1 MWARLNRLFDAE
13 DTWTRPLPENYLRAD
28 AVLAL
33 VMLACST
40 VGVEI
45 LRSMGV
51 LGGESAPIWA
61 QYLAMTSAAALLAIR
76 RRFPLLT
83 GIGATGHLLV
93 VGSIMPLV
101 MGQVSQQVLYFVA
114 VYSAVAW
121 ARDRRALVG
130 VAVGIAVSLVVWM
143 IWYLALGSGMQQ
155 ILDAVEGVDRS
166 DGLFPPVPA
175 YLVYTALINV
185 VYFGGAA
192 ALGIA
197 SWRGARRRTSLA
209 QQAVTIEQQAAA
221 LRDRAVV
228 EERLRIARE
237 LHDVIAHHVAAIG
250 VQAGAARRVMGRD
263 PDAAAGALRT
273 VEESSRSAVA
283 EMRALL
289 GALRTVDLAP
299 GGGDE
304 VSVGGAGDAG
314 DAGDA
319 AHAGAGEAG
328 TGTGDAAGA
337 NEAGGH
343 PGPTSGGP
351 SRSAGHG
358 LADIASLATSH
369 QTPDFSAAVAV
380 VPGADHPLEEV
391 PPLIGLSLYRTVQEA
406 LANIRR
412 HSTATRAGV
421 TIRTGENRDGSSFAE
436 VEVLDDGR
444 PRTGTSGS
452 GLGLLGMRERVR
464 SHGGECEIGP
474 RVTGGYRV
482 RVRLPYRPDTGGG
495 RG

>member
-13 DTWTRPLPENYLRAD
+13 DAWIRPLPENYLRAD

-33 VMLACST
+33 AMFACSA
-40 VGVEI
+40 VGLEI

-51 LGGESAPIWA
+51 LGGESSPLWA
-61 QYLAMTSAAALLAIR
+61 QYSAMASAAALLAIR

-83 GIGATGHLLV
+83 GLGATGHLLV
-93 VGSIMPLV
+93 IGSVMPLV
-101 MGQVSQQVLYFVA
+101 MGQVSQQVLYFIA

-130 VAVGIAVSLVVWM
+130 VAVGITAALVVWM

-155 ILDAVEGVDRS
+155 ILDTLDDTDRS
-166 DGLFPPVPA
+166 SGLVPPVPA
-175 YLVYTALINV
+175 YLVYTALINI

-192 ALGIA
+192 ALGIS
-197 SWRGARRRTSLA
+197 SWRGARRRHALA
-209 QQAVTIEQQAAA
+209 EQATTIEDQAEA

-250 VQAGAARRVMGRD
+250 VQAGAARKVMGSD

-273 VEESSRSAVA
+273 VEESSRSAVG

-289 GALRTVDLAP
+289 GALRSADRATVP
-299 GGGDE
+299 
-304 VSVGGAGDAG
+304 AGD
-314 DAGDA
+314 
-319 AHAGAGEAG
+319 H
-328 TGTGDAAGA
+328 TPAAGA
-337 NEAGGH
+337 IPTGGSDIDAA
-343 PGPTSGGP
+343 PDP

-358 LADIASLATSH
+358 LADVERLAASLDTAG
-369 QTPDFSAAVAV
+369 FSTDVSV
-380 VPGADHPLEEV
+380 VVGAGHPLEEV
-391 PPLIGLSLYRTVQEA
+391 PSLVGLSLYRTAQEA
-406 LANIRR
+406 LANVRR
-412 HSTATRAGV
+412 HSTADRAGV
-421 TIRTGENRDGSSFAE
+421 VLRTGENPGGAPYAE
-436 VEVLDDGR
+436 VEVLDAGR
-444 PRTGTSGS
+444 PRPGTSGS

-482 RVRLPYRPDTGGG
+482 RVRLPYRPDVDGD

>member
-13 DTWTRPLPENYLRAD
+13 DAWTRPLPENYLRAD

-33 VMLACST
+33 AMFACSA
-40 VGVEI
+40 VGLEI

-51 LGGESAPIWA
+51 LGGESAPLWA
-61 QYLAMTSAAALLAIR
+61 QYAAMASAAALLAIR
-76 RRFPLLT
+76 RRLPLLT
-83 GIGATGHLLV
+83 GLGATAHLLII
-93 VGSIMPLV
+93 GSVMPLV
-101 MGQVSQQVLYFVA
+101 MGQVSQQVLYFIA

-130 VAVGIAVSLVVWM
+130 VAVGITAALVVWM

-155 ILDAVEGVDRS
+155 ILDSLDDTDRS
-166 DGLFPPVPA
+166 SGFVPPVPA
-175 YLVYTALINV
+175 YLVYTALINI

-197 SWRGARRRTSLA
+197 SWRGARRRHSLA
-209 QQAVTIEQQAAA
+209 EQAETIENQAEA

-250 VQAGAARRVMGRD
+250 VQAGAARRVMGHD

-273 VEESSRSAVA
+273 VEESSRSAVG

-289 GALRTVDLAP
+289 GALRSADRLPASASADATAP
-299 GGGDE
+299 
-304 VSVGGAGDAG
+304 AGDPAS
-314 DAGDA
+314 
-319 AHAGAGEAG
+319 
-328 TGTGDAAGA
+328 TGD
-337 NEAGGH
+337 
-343 PGPTSGGP
+343 P

-358 LADIASLATSH
+358 VTDIQRLAASHDSA
-369 QTPDFSAAVAV
+369 DFSTSVSV
-380 VPGADHPLEEV
+380 VTGTGHPLEEV
-391 PPLIGLSLYRTVQEA
+391 PPIVGLSLYRTAQEA
-406 LANIRR
+406 LANVRR
-412 HSTATRAGV
+412 HSTADRAGV
-421 TIRTGENRDGSSFAE
+421 VLRTGENPGGNPYAE
-436 VEVLDDGR
+436 VEITDAGR
-444 PRTGTSGS
+444 PRAGTSGS

-482 RVRLPYRPDTGGG
+482 RVRLPYRPDVDAD
-495 RG
+495 RE

>member
-1 MWARLNRLFDAE
+1 MWSRLNRLFDAE
-13 DTWTRPLPENYLRAD
+13 VTWTRPLPENYLRAD
-28 AVLAL
+28 VVLAL
-33 VMLACST
+33 VMFGCST
-40 VGVEI
+40 AGVEI
-45 LRSMGV
+45 VRSMGV

-61 QYLAMTSAAALLAIR
+61 QYLAMATAAALLALR

-83 GIGATGHLLV
+83 GLGATGHLLV

-130 VAVGIAVSLVVWM
+130 VAAGIAAALALWM
-143 IWYLALGSGMQQ
+143 VWYLALGSGMQQ
-155 ILDAVEGVDRS
+155 IVDAVEGPDRS
-166 DGLFPPVPA
+166 DGVFPPVPA

-185 VYFGGAA
+185 AYFGGAT

-197 SWRGARRRTSLA
+197 SWRGARQRHALA
-209 QQAVTIEQQAAA
+209 RQAVTIEQQAEA

-237 LHDVIAHHVAAIG
+237 LHDVIAHHIAAIG
-250 VQAGAARRVMGRD
+250 VQAGAARMVMGRD
-263 PDAAAGALRT
+263 PEAATGALRT

-283 EMRALL
+283 EMRGLL
-289 GALRTVDLAP
+289 GALRTADSPDLN
-299 GGGDE
+299 
-304 VSVGGAGDAG
+304 GATS
-314 DAGDA
+314 A
-319 AHAGAGEAG
+319 A
-328 TGTGDAAGA
+328 
-337 NEAGGH
+337 
-343 PGPTSGGP
+343 P

-358 LADIASLATSH
+358 LADVASLAAAHDTADFTTTVSVVADPG
-369 QTPDFSAAVAV
+369 TPLDA
-380 VPGADHPLEEV
+380 V
-391 PPLIGLSLYRTVQEA
+391 PPLVGLSLYRTVQEA
-406 LANIRR
+406 LANVRR

-421 TIRTGENRDGSSFAE
+421 AVRTGENPDGSSFAE

-444 PRTGTSGS
+444 NRTGTSGS

-474 RVTGGYRV
+474 RATGGYRV
-482 RVRLPYRPDTGGG
+482 RVRLPYRPIPG
-495 RG
+495 RHQP

>member
-13 DTWTRPLPENYLRAD
+13 DAWTRPLPENYLRAD
-28 AVLAL
+28 AVLVLA
-33 VMLACST
+33 MFACSA
-40 VGVEI
+40 VGLEI

-51 LGGESAPIWA
+51 LGGESAPLWA
-61 QYLAMTSAAALLAIR
+61 QYLAMLSAAALLAVR
-76 RRFPLLT
+76 RRYPLLT
-83 GIGATGHLLV
+83 GIGATAHLLII
-93 VGSIMPLV
+93 GSVMPLV
-101 MGQVSQQVLYFVA
+101 MGQVSQQVLYFIA

-130 VAVGIAVSLVVWM
+130 VAVGIAAALVVWM

-155 ILDAVEGVDRS
+155 ILDAVDDTDRS
-166 DGLFPPVPA
+166 SGLIPPVPA
-175 YLVYTALINV
+175 FLTYTALINIV
-185 VYFGGAA
+185 FFGGAA

-197 SWRGARRRTSLA
+197 SWRGARRRHALTE
-209 QQAVTIEQQAAA
+209 QADTIEDQAEA

-250 VQAGAARRVMGRD
+250 VQAGAARKVMGSD

-273 VEESSRSAVA
+273 VEESSRSAVG

-289 GALRTVDLAP
+289 GALRSADRTADPDSVDTPAVDAP
-299 GGGDE
+299 T
-304 VSVGGAGDAG
+304 
-314 DAGDA
+314 A
-319 AHAGAGEAG
+319 AAS
-328 TGTGDAAGA
+328 D
-337 NEAGGH
+337 
-343 PGPTSGGP
+343 P

-358 LADIASLATSH
+358 LADVERLAASLDTA
-369 QTPDFSAAVAV
+369 DFSASVSV
-380 VPGADHPLEEV
+380 VTGAGHPLDEV
-391 PPLIGLSLYRTVQEA
+391 PPLVGLSLYRTAQEA

-412 HSTATRAGV
+412 HSTADRAGV
-421 TIRTGENRDGSSFAE
+421 VLRTGEHPDGTPYAE

-482 RVRLPYRPDTGGG
+482 RVRLPYRPNVDGD

>member
-1 MWARLNRLFDAE
+1 MWSRLNRLFDAE
-13 DTWTRPLPENYLRAD
+13 DTWTRPVPENYLRAD

-51 LGGESAPIWA
+51 LGSESAPIWA
-61 QYLAMTSAAALLAIR
+61 QYLAMASAAALLAIR

-83 GIGATGHLLV
+83 GLGATGHLLV

-130 VAVGIAVSLVVWM
+130 VAVGIATALVVWM

-155 ILDAVEGVDRS
+155 ILAAVDGGDAVDGIARS
-166 DGLFPPVPA
+166 GGLLPPVPA

-197 SWRGARRRTSLA
+197 SWRGARRRHALA
-209 QQAVTIEQQAAA
+209 ELAETIEQQAEA

-250 VQAGAARRVMGRD
+250 VQAGAARKVMGRD
-263 PDAAAGALRT
+263 PEAAAGALRT

-289 GALRTVDLAP
+289 GALRSTDRPSDSL
-299 GGGDE
+299 GL
-304 VSVGGAGDAG
+304 DASIES
-314 DAGDA
+314 A
-319 AHAGAGEAG
+319 A
-328 TGTGDAAGA
+328 D
-337 NEAGGH
+337 
-343 PGPTSGGP
+343 P

-358 LADIASLATSH
+358 LTDLASLAASH
-369 QTPDFSAAVAV
+369 ETADFTGV
-380 VPGADHPLEEV
+380 VSVIAGAEHPLDEV
-391 PPLIGLSLYRTVQEA
+391 PPLVGLSLYRTVQEA
-406 LANIRR
+406 LANVRR
-412 HSTATRAGV
+412 HSTATRAAV
-421 TIRTGENRDGSSFAE
+421 TVRTGEHPGGSSFAE

-444 PRTGTSGS
+444 PRPGTSGS

-482 RVRLPYRPDTGGG
+482 RVRLPYRPDSDGS
-495 RG
+495 RR

>member
-13 DTWTRPLPENYLRAD
+13 DPWTRPLPEGYLRSD
-28 AVLAL
+28 VLLAL
-33 VMLACST
+33 VMFASST

-51 LGGESAPIWA
+51 LTGETAPLWA
-61 QYLAMTSAAALLAIR
+61 QYLAMGSAAALLAVR
-76 RRFPLLT
+76 RRFPLVT
-83 GIGATGHLLV
+83 GMAATAHLLV
-93 VGSIMPLV
+93 IGSVMPLV

-130 VAVGIAVSLVVWM
+130 VTAGIAAALVVWM

-155 ILDAVEGVDRS
+155 ILDAVDKPDRS
-166 DGLFPPVPA
+166 TGIFPPVPS

-197 SWRGARRRTSLA
+197 SWRGARRRHELVE
-209 QQAVTIEQQAAA
+209 QARTIEEQAEA

-228 EERLRIARE
+228 DERLRIARE
-237 LHDVIAHHVAAIG
+237 LHDVIAHHVSAIG

-263 PDAAAGALRT
+263 PQAAAGALRT
-273 VEESSRSAVA
+273 VEESSRSAVT

-289 GALRTVDLAP
+289 GALRASDRDDHSD
-299 GGGDE
+299 GD
-304 VSVGGAGDAG
+304 V
-314 DAGDA
+314 
-319 AHAGAGEAG
+319 
-328 TGTGDAAGA
+328 T
-337 NEAGGH
+337 
-343 PGPTSGGP
+343 
-351 SRSAGHG
+351 RSAGHG
-358 LADIASLATSH
+358 LGDIEQLADTHRSA
-369 QTPDFSAAVAV
+369 DFSVDVAVAA
-380 VPGADHPLEEV
+380 GAGHPLHEV
-391 PPLIGLSLYRTVQEA
+391 PPLVGLSLYRTTQEA
-406 LANIRR
+406 LANVRR
-412 HSTATRAGV
+412 HSTAARAAV
-421 TIRTGENRDGSSFAE
+421 TLRTGEGPDHTPYAE
-436 VEVLDDGR
+436 VEILDDGR
-444 PRTGTSGS
+444 PRTGTTGS

-482 RVRLPYRPDTGGG
+482 RVRLPYVPEPEVEA
-495 RG
+495 

>member
-1 MWARLNRLFDAE
+1 MWDRLNRLFDAE
-13 DTWTRPLPENYLRAD
+13 DAWLRPVPEHYLRAD

-33 VMLACST
+33 AVFACSA

-51 LGGESAPIWA
+51 LAGEGAPIWA
-61 QYLAMTSAAALLAIR
+61 QYLAMASVAALLAVR

-83 GIGATGHLLV
+83 GIAATAHLLV
-93 VGSIMPLV
+93 IGSVMPLV

-130 VAVGIAVSLVVWM
+130 VAVGVTAALAVWM
-143 IWYLALGSGMQQ
+143 VWYTALGSGMQQ
-155 ILDAVEGVDRS
+155 ILDAVEDVDRS
-166 DGLFPPVPA
+166 SGLLPPIPA
-175 YLVYTALINV
+175 YVLYTALINI

-197 SWRGARRRTSLA
+197 SWRGARRRHDLA
-209 QQAVTIEQQAAA
+209 EQARTIEQQAKA
-221 LRDRAVV
+221 LRDQAVV

-250 VQAGAARRVMGRD
+250 VQAAAARRVMDRD

-273 VEESSRSAVA
+273 IEDSSRSAVA

-289 GALRTVDLAP
+289 GALRSDEP
-299 GGGDE
+299 GTRSE
-304 VSVGGAGDAG
+304 GDAPRST
-314 DAGDA
+314 
-319 AHAGAGEAG
+319 GEASRS
-328 TGTGDAAGA
+328 TGDAPRSTD
-337 NEAGGH
+337 EA
-343 PGPTSGGP
+343 

-358 LADIASLATSH
+358 LADVARLAASHDTAG
-369 QTPDFSAAVAV
+369 FSTTVTVAADA
-380 VPGADHPLEEV
+380 GHPIEEV
-391 PPLIGLSLYRTVQEA
+391 PPVIGLSLYRTAQEA
-406 LANIRR
+406 LANVRR
-412 HSTATRAGV
+412 HSTAHRAGV
-421 TIRTGENRDGSSFAE
+421 VLRTGEGPDRTPYAE

-482 RVRLPYRPDTGGG
+482 RVRLPYRPDTDGSGTCNG
-495 RG
+495 DGE

>member
-1 MWARLNRLFDAE
+1 VWARLNHLFDAE
-13 DTWTRPLPENYLRAD
+13 DEWTRPLPENYLRFD

-33 VMLACST
+33 VMFACSA

-45 LRSMGV
+45 VRSMGV
-51 LGGESAPIWA
+51 LGSESAPIWA
-61 QYLAMTSAAALLAIR
+61 QYLAMASAAALLAIR

-83 GIGATGHLLV
+83 GLGATGHMLV
-93 VGSIMPLV
+93 IGSVMPLV
-101 MGQVSQQVLYFVA
+101 MGQVSLQVLYFVA
-114 VYSAVAW
+114 IYSAAAW

-130 VAVGIAVSLVVWM
+130 VAVGIAIALAVWM

-155 ILDAVEGVDRS
+155 ILDAVDDADRS
-166 DGLFPPVPA
+166 SGLFPPVPA
-175 YLVYTALINV
+175 YLVYTALINI

-192 ALGIA
+192 ALGIT
-197 SWRGARRRTSLA
+197 SWRGARRRHALA
-209 QQAVTIEQQAAA
+209 EQAHTIEAQAEA

-250 VQAGAARRVMGRD
+250 VQAGAARRVMDRD
-263 PDAAAGALRT
+263 PEAAAGALRT
-273 VEESSRSAVA
+273 VEESSRSAVS
-283 EMRALL
+283 EMRGLL
-289 GALRTVDLAP
+289 GALRSADLLTGRETAGQSADAPADAP
-299 GGGDE
+299 GT
-304 VSVGGAGDAG
+304 
-314 DAGDA
+314 A
-319 AHAGAGEAG
+319 AP
-328 TGTGDAAGA
+328 D
-337 NEAGGH
+337 
-343 PGPTSGGP
+343 P

-358 LADIASLATSH
+358 LADVERLAASLDTV
-369 QTPDFSAAVAV
+369 DFTTAVSV
-380 VPGADHPLEEV
+380 VPGTDHPIEEV
-391 PPLIGLSLYRTVQEA
+391 PPLVGLSLYRSAQEA

-412 HSTATRAGV
+412 HSTADHAGV
-421 TIRTGENRDGSSFAE
+421 VVRTGELPGGAPYAE

-482 RVRLPYRPDTGGG
+482 RVRLPYRPNADAGPG
-495 RG
+495 

>member
-1 MWARLNRLFDAE
+1 MWDRLNRLFDAE
-13 DTWTRPLPENYLRAD
+13 DAWLRPVPEHYLRAD

-33 VMLACST
+33 AVFACSA

-51 LGGESAPIWA
+51 LAGEGSPIWA
-61 QYLAMTSAAALLAIR
+61 QYLAMASVAALLAVR

-83 GIGATGHLLV
+83 GIAATAHLLV
-93 VGSIMPLV
+93 IGSVMPLV

-130 VAVGIAVSLVVWM
+130 VAVGVTAALAVWM
-143 IWYLALGSGMQQ
+143 VWYTALGSGMQQ
-155 ILDAVEGVDRS
+155 ILDAVEDVDRS
-166 DGLFPPVPA
+166 SGLLPPIPA
-175 YLVYTALINV
+175 YVLYTALINI

-197 SWRGARRRTSLA
+197 SWRGARRRHDLA
-209 QQAVTIEQQAAA
+209 EQARTIEQQAEA
-221 LRDRAVV
+221 LRDQAVV

-250 VQAGAARRVMGRD
+250 VQAAAARRVMGRD

-273 VEESSRSAVA
+273 IEESSRSAVA

-289 GALRTVDLAP
+289 GALRSDDPRPRPA
-299 GGGDE
+299 DE
-304 VSVGGAGDAG
+304 VSRS
-314 DAGDA
+314 
-319 AHAGAGEAG
+319 
-328 TGTGDAAGA
+328 AAGA
-337 NEAGGH
+337 
-343 PGPTSGGP
+343 

-358 LADIASLATSH
+358 LADVTQLAASHDSAGFSTAVSVAT
-369 QTPDFSAAVAV
+369 D
-380 VPGADHPLEEV
+380 PGHPLEEV
-391 PPLIGLSLYRTVQEA
+391 PPVIGLSLYRTAQEA
-406 LANIRR
+406 LANVRR
-412 HSTATRAGV
+412 HSTAHHAGV
-421 TIRTGENRDGSSFAE
+421 VLRTGESPDRVPYAE

-482 RVRLPYRPDTGGG
+482 RVRLPYRPDGGDSGG
-495 RG
+495 RGSEDDGGE

>member
-1 MWARLNRLFDAE
+1 MWSRLNRLFDAE
-13 DTWTRPLPENYLRAD
+13 VTWTRPLPENYLRAD
-28 AVLAL
+28 VVLAL
-33 VMLACST
+33 VMFGCST
-40 VGVEI
+40 AGVEI
-45 LRSMGV
+45 VRSMGV

-61 QYLAMTSAAALLAIR
+61 QYLAMATAAALLAFR

-83 GIGATGHLLV
+83 GLGATGHLLV

-130 VAVGIAVSLVVWM
+130 VAAGIAAALALWM

-155 ILDAVEGVDRS
+155 IVDAVEGPDRS

-185 VYFGGAA
+185 AYFGGAA

-197 SWRGARRRTSLA
+197 SWRGARQRHALA
-209 QQAVTIEQQAAA
+209 GQAVTIEQQAEA

-237 LHDVIAHHVAAIG
+237 RHDVIAHHIAAIG
-250 VQAGAARRVMGRD
+250 VQAGAARKVMGRD
-263 PDAAAGALRT
+263 PEAATGALRT

-283 EMRALL
+283 EMRDLL
-289 GALRTVDLAP
+289 GALRT
-299 GGGDE
+299 
-304 VSVGGAGDAG
+304 
-314 DAGDA
+314 
-319 AHAGAGEAG
+319 
-328 TGTGDAAGA
+328 TGSAVA
-337 NEAGGH
+337 H
-343 PGPTSGGP
+343 PGTAAEIGAADPGTIADP
-351 SRSAGHG
+351 NRAAGHG
-358 LADIASLATSH
+358 LADVASLAASH
-369 QTPDFSAAVAV
+369 ETANFTTTVSVVAESKN
-380 VPGADHPLEEV
+380 PLDTV
-391 PPLIGLSLYRTVQEA
+391 PPLVGLSLYRTVQEA
-406 LANIRR
+406 LANVRR

-421 TIRTGENRDGSSFAE
+421 AIRTGENPDGSAFAE
-436 VEVLDDGR
+436 VEILDDGR
-444 PRTGTSGS
+444 NRTGTSGG

-482 RVRLPYRPDTGGG
+482 RVRLPYRPTPGE
-495 RG
+495 RQR

>member
-1 MWARLNRLFDAE
+1 MWSRLNRLFDAE
-13 DTWTRPLPENYLRAD
+13 DTWTRPVPENYLRAD

-51 LGGESAPIWA
+51 LGSESAPIWA
-61 QYLAMTSAAALLAIR
+61 QYLAMASAAALLAIR

-83 GIGATGHLLV
+83 GLGATGHLLV

-130 VAVGIAVSLVVWM
+130 VAVGIATALVVWM

-155 ILDAVEGVDRS
+155 ILAAVDAVDSGDGS
-166 DGLFPPVPA
+166 DGIARSGGLLPPVPA

-197 SWRGARRRTSLA
+197 SWRGARRRHALA
-209 QQAVTIEQQAAA
+209 ELAETIEQQAEA

-250 VQAGAARRVMGRD
+250 VQAGAARKVMGRD
-263 PDAAAGALRT
+263 PEAAAGALRT

-289 GALRTVDLAP
+289 GALRTTDRPSDPLGVDAST
-299 GGGDE
+299 E
-304 VSVGGAGDAG
+304 S
-314 DAGDA
+314 A
-319 AHAGAGEAG
+319 A
-328 TGTGDAAGA
+328 D
-337 NEAGGH
+337 
-343 PGPTSGGP
+343 P

-358 LADIASLATSH
+358 LTDLASLAASH
-369 QTPDFSAAVAV
+369 ETADFTAV
-380 VPGADHPLEEV
+380 VSVIVGAEHPLDEV
-391 PPLIGLSLYRTVQEA
+391 PPLVGLSLYRTVQEA
-406 LANIRR
+406 LANVRR
-412 HSTATRAGV
+412 HSTATRAAV
-421 TIRTGENRDGSSFAE
+421 TVRTGEHPDGSPFAE

-444 PRTGTSGS
+444 PRPGTSGS

-482 RVRLPYRPDTGGG
+482 RVRLPYRPDSDGS
-495 RG
+495 RR